1 MIAALVLFP
10 VPAGTTME
18 QIKVAYELSA
28 PRFTGMPG
36 LLSKHY
42 LFDGAGQG
50 GAFYVWS
57 TRADA
62 EALYTEEW
70 RQSLTQRYGAPP
82 TLSIYEVPVAIDNA
96 AASRTFS

>member
-10 VPAGTTME
+10 VPAGTTTE
-18 QIKVAYELSA
+18 QVKEAYELSA

-57 TRADA
+57 SRADA

-70 RQSLTQRYGAPP
+70 RQSLTQRYGTPP
-82 TLSIYEVPVAIDNA
+82 TLSIYEVPVAINNA
-96 AASRTFS
+96 AALR

>member
-1 MIAALVLFP
+1 MILIAALVLFP
-10 VPAGTTME
+10 VPVGTTME
-18 QIKVAYELSA
+18 QIKEAYELSA

-57 TRADA
+57 SRADA
-62 EALYTEEW
+62 EALYTEQW
-70 RQSLTQRYGAPP
+70 RESLTQRYGAPP
-82 TLSIYEVPVAIDNA
+82 TLSIYDVPVSIDNA
-96 AASRTFS
+96 AVSR